1 MELQLLFLG
10 VVLLL
15 VEGFIP
21 GFGIF
26 GISGILCL
34 LGALYFFL
42 GATAQAAALVGGVLL
57 GLAVLGFWLIRR
69 GPKSWLGRQVTLHLR
84 STAAQGYTG
93 NEDRKDLVGK
103 TGVAQTVLRP
113 SGRALIDG
121 ELVDVITEGEFY
133 EPGTA
138 IRVVAAT
145 GGRTV
150 VRKEENP

>member
-42 GATAQAAALVGGVLL
+42 GARPRRLL
-57 GLAVLGFWLIRR
+57 WWAVSCWCWR
-69 GPKSWLGRQVTLHLR
+69 SWG
-84 STAAQGYTG
+84 
-93 NEDRKDLVGK
+93 
-103 TGVAQTVLRP
+103 
-113 SGRALIDG
+113 SG
-121 ELVDVITEGEFY
+121 
-133 EPGTA
+133 
-138 IRVVAAT
+138 
-145 GGRTV
+145 
-150 VRKEENP
+150 

>member
-1 MELQLLFLG
+1 MAMQLFFVG
-10 VVLLL
+10 VVLLII
-15 VEGFIP
+15 EGFIP

-34 LGALYFFL
+34 LGSLYFFL
-42 GATAQAAALVGGVLL
+42 LLVLVLL
-57 GLAVLGFWLIRR
+57 GWWLIRQ
-69 GPKSWLGRQVTLHLR
+69 GPGSWLGRQVTLHLR
-84 STAAQGYTG
+84 STAARGYTG
-93 NEDRKDLVGK
+93 NAERKDLLGK

-138 IRVVAAT
+138 VRVVAVT
-145 GGRTV
+145 GGRNV
-150 VRKEENP
+150 VRKEEKI

>member
-42 GATAQAAALVGGVLL
+42 GATAQAAALVGGVLADPPGSQKL
-57 GLAVLGFWLIRR
+57 AGPAGDPPSPVHHCPGLYGQCRPEGSGGQNRCGPDGAPSFRTGPDRWGTGGCDHRR
-69 GPKSWLGRQVTLHLR
+69 GIL
-84 STAAQGYTG
+84 
-93 NEDRKDLVGK
+93 
-103 TGVAQTVLRP
+103 
-113 SGRALIDG
+113 
-121 ELVDVITEGEFY
+121 
-133 EPGTA
+133 
-138 IRVVAAT
+138 
-145 GGRTV
+145 
-150 VRKEENP
+150 

>member
-1 MELQLLFLG
+1 MTHWLPG
-10 VVLLL
+10 TSGRVSSTGAGAVSAPGCPDGAGASGKAVLPAGAPASLSATGAL
-15 VEGFIP
+15 SGTVP
-21 GFGIF
+21 F

-93 NEDRKDLVGK
+93 NADRKDLV
-103 TGVAQTVLRP
+103 
-113 SGRALIDG
+113 
-121 ELVDVITEGEFY
+121 
-133 EPGTA
+133 
-138 IRVVAAT
+138 
-145 GGRTV
+145 
-150 VRKEENP
+150 